1 MKAILQNFKNGQMTI
16 EDLPTPSLRPEGI
29 IVQNICSLVSS
40 GTEKAVID
48 FAKMNPVRK
57 SLARPD
63 LFKKVLNKVKQDGII
78 STGKVVN
85 NLISAPLPL
94 GYSSSGIAI
103 EIGSKVSDIS
113 PGQKVACAGLGY
125 ANHAEFIYVPRNL
138 LVPVPMDVDFEE
150 AAFVTLGSIAMQGFR
165 QANLTLGETVV
176 IIGMGL
182 VGQITSQICL
192 ASGCNVIIADIDQS
206 KVQLGTKLGSVMSIH
221 IRGKNIISE
230 VIRYT
235 NGNLADAVIIAAG
248 TKSNDP
254 LEIAPDLLR
263 DRGRVVAV
271 GDVGH
276 DLPRRAY
283 YEKEIILKQSR
294 SYGPGRYDTN
304 YEEKGIDYPIG
315 YVRWTENRNMSS
327 FIELI
332 KSKKVKLNKLIT
344 HNFKIEDALK
354 AYKLLSAKNSKPV
367 LGIIINYNKTKV
379 KLKKILKI
387 SNRPI
392 TSFEGN
398 KKIVLG
404 VIGAGQFAQGVLLP
418 IFKKENLFFKTIA
431 TSSGLTSV
439 NVGKKYGAEFC
450 TSNYEEI
457 INDKFI
463 NTILIATRHN
473 THAKIL
479 ISALKKNKNCFVEKP
494 LATSDKE
501 LNEIIK
507 TYKKSSSIVMV
518 GFNRRFSP
526 LSTLLKEEFKG
537 SKLIFNYR
545 INAGYIDKKEWQ
557 QDNEIGGGRIVGEI
571 CHFVDLLSF
580 LCGSFVK
587 SVSANFMLS
596 ANSNSDPDNLS
607 ITLSFSD
614 GSLGTIIYTSVGDPS
629 FSKERLEVFGNN
641 QVGVIENWRSLKI
654 QGNGKKIS
662 KNSLIETKKG
672 FDEEI
677 SKFIEGCESGKS
689 PISFES
695 LVNTTKTTF
704 IIQKALRSGLK
715 ENII

>member
-1 MKAILQNFKNGQMTI
+1 MKAILQNFKNGKMTI
-16 EDLPTPSLRPEGI
+16 EDLPVPLLKSEGI

-48 FAKMNPVRK
+48 FAKMDPIRK

-113 PGQKVACAGLGY
+113 PGERVACAGLGY

-138 LVPVPMDVDFEE
+138 LVPIPIEVDFKE

-192 ASGCNVIIADIDQS
+192 ASGCNVITADIDES
-206 KVQLGTKLGSVMSIH
+206 KVKLGIKLGSVMGIH
-221 IRGKNIISE
+221 IKGKNIISE
-230 VIRYT
+230 VLKYT
-235 NGNLADAVIIAAG
+235 NGRLADAVIIAAG

-254 LEIAPDLLR
+254 LNIAPDLLR

-276 DLPRRAY
+276 NLPRRAY

-294 SYGPGRYDTN
+294 SYGPGRYDTS
-304 YEEKGIDYPIG
+304 YEEKGMDYPIG

-332 KSKKVKLNKLIT
+332 KSKKVKLDKLIT

-354 AYKLLSAKNSKPV
+354 AYELLSKKNEKPS
-367 LGIIINYNKTKV
+367 LGIIINYNKTKANLSEIIKV
-379 KLKKILKI
+379 SNKSTDTLKA
-387 SNRPI
+387 
-392 TSFEGN
+392 N

-418 IFKKENLFFKTIA
+418 VLKKEDLFFKTIA

-439 NVGKKYGAEFC
+439 NVAKKYGADYC
-450 TSNYEEI
+450 TSNYKNV
-457 INDKFI
+457 INDKSI
-463 NTILIATRHN
+463 NTVLIATRHD

-494 LATSDKE
+494 LATSEKE
-501 LNEIIK
+501 LNEIIN

-537 SKLIFNYR
+537 CKLMLNYR

-557 QDNEIGGGRIVGEI
+557 QDSEIGGGRIVGEI

-580 LCGSFVK
+580 LCGSLVK
-587 SVSANFMLS
+587 SVSANFMLNES
-596 ANSNSDPDNLS
+596 TDSDPDNLS
-607 ITLSFSD
+607 ITLSFFD

-629 FSKERLEVFGNN
+629 FSKEKLEVFGNN
-641 QVGVIENWRSLKI
+641 QVGIIENWRSLKI
-654 QGNGKKIS
+654 QGNGKKIT
-662 KNSLIETKKG
+662 KNSFIETKKG

-677 SKFIEGCESGKS
+677 GKFIEGCKTGKS
-689 PISFES
+689 PISLES